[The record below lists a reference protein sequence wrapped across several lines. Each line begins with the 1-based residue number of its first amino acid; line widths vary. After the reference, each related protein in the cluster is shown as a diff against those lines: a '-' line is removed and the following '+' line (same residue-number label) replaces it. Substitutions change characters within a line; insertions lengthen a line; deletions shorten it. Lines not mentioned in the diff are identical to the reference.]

1 MRGPMVLRGTNQEY
15 GRPYNRRIVLEAI
28 RLHAPIARGDIARRV
43 GLTVQTV
50 STIIR
55 ELELQGF
62 VTGSRDAAKKRGYPA
77 TSLTINPDGGYAI
90 GLHLTPRGLEV
101 ALINLAGEVIGQ
113 DRYDKPHLAP
123 DAAFVE
129 IGKLVAAMR
138 ALKPGGRMLGIG
150 LAMPGPFNVDS
161 MSFVGPT
168 TLEGW
173 KGIPI
178 RDRLAQVSNLPVFIE
193 VDHAAA
199 ALGERLY
206 GIGRS
211 TRDFYYLY
219 FGVGLGGCMVQDG
232 NALRG
237 SHGNAGEIGH
247 LPLVPGGEPCPCGN
261 LGCLERYLSMEAMDR
276 RSREIGVQGC
286 IEEMAPLLRRAIV
299 TIENLFDPQTIVI
312 GGIAPDE
319 LLASLLAAAEPL
331 PNSVAERDGRRNPR
345 VMLSSHG
352 EDAVLR
358 GAAALAVA
366 GVLEPRFGLMFA
378 EDDERQRDPMMQGR
392 NQPEA
397 AA

>member
-1 MRGPMVLRGTNQEY
+1 MVLRGTNQEY

-62 VTGSRDAAKKRGYPA
+62 ISGSRDAAKKRGYPA
-77 TSLTINPDGGYAI
+77 TSLAINPDGGFAI
-90 GLHLTPRGLEV
+90 GLHLSPLGLEA

-113 DRYDKPHLAP
+113 GKHEMPHLEP

-138 ALKPGGRMLGIG
+138 ALKPQGRMLGIG

-178 RDRLAQVSNLPVFIE
+178 RERLAQDSDLPVFIE

-199 ALGERLY
+199 ALGERIY
-206 GIGRS
+206 GVGRHI
-211 TRDFYYLY
+211 RDFYYLY

-237 SHGNAGEIGH
+237 SRGNAGEIGH
-247 LPLVPGGEPCPCGN
+247 LPLVPNGEPCPCGN
-261 LGCLERYLSMEAMDR
+261 RGCLERYLSLEAMER
-276 RSREIGVQGC
+276 RSREIGVKAS
-286 IEEMAPLLRRAIV
+286 IEEMAPLLQRAIV
-299 TIENLFDPQTIVI
+299 AIENMFDPQTIVL

-319 LLASLLAAAEPL
+319 LLAGLLAAATPL
-331 PNSVAERDGRRNPR
+331 PHSVAERKDRANPR
-345 VMLSSHG
+345 VMLSTRG

-378 EDDERQRDPMMQGR
+378 DDDERQRDPMMQNRSESG
-392 NQPEA
+392 A

>member
-1 MRGPMVLRGTNQEY
+1 MVLRGTNQEY

-28 RLHAPIARGDIARRV
+28 RLHAPIARGEIARRV

-55 ELELQGF
+55 ELEVQGF
-62 VTGSRDAAKKRGYPA
+62 VSGSRDLAKKRGYPA
-77 TSLTINPDGGYAI
+77 TSLAINPDGGYAI
-90 GLHLTPRGLEV
+90 GLHLTPRGLEA
-101 ALINLAGEVIGQ
+101 ALINLAGEVISQ
-113 DRYDKPHLAP
+113 DRYDMPHLAP
-123 DAAFVE
+123 DDAFLA
-129 IGKLVAAMR
+129 IGKLVASMR
-138 ALKPGGRMLGIG
+138 SVRPGCRMLGIG

-178 RDRLAQVSNLPVFIE
+178 RERLAQASDLPVFIE

-199 ALGERLY
+199 ALGERIY
-206 GIGRS
+206 GIGRNI
-211 TRDFYYLY
+211 RDFYYLY

-247 LPLVPGGEPCPCGN
+247 LPLVPEGEPCPCGN
-261 LGCLERYLSMEAMDR
+261 RGCLERYLSLEAMER
-276 RSREIGVQGC
+276 RSEEIGATAC
-286 IEEMAPLLRRAIV
+286 ITEMAPLLRRAV
-299 TIENLFDPQTIVI
+299 VAIENLFDPQTIVV

-319 LLASLLAAAEPL
+319 LLAGLLAAAAPF
-331 PNSVAERDGRRNPR
+331 PNSVAVRNGRTNPR

-366 GVLEPRFGLMFA
+366 GVLEPRFGLAFA
-378 EDDERQRDPMMQGR
+378 DSDEKQRDPIMQDRTHHG
-392 NQPEA
+392 A